1 MIVLDTNVVSEPLRP
16 APDEGVV
23 AWLDAQHVETLYLT
37 AVTLAE
43 LRYGV
48 AALPG
53 GRRQHTLQHRLENEI
68 LPLFAGRVL
77 AFDEGASREYARLQ
91 TTARAVGRPLSVM
104 DALIAA
110 TCASYGHA
118 LATRNVSDFA
128 GTRLDLIDPWER

>member
-16 APDEGVV
+16 APDEEVV

-48 AALPG
+48 VALPG
-53 GRRQHTLQHRLENEI
+53 GRRQQTLHRRLEDEVV
-68 LPLFAGRVL
+68 PLFAGRVL

-91 TTARAVGRPLSVM
+91 ATARAAGRPMGVM

-128 GTRLDLIDPWER
+128 DTGLDLIDPWKG